1 MAAEQETLQTR
12 EVTKPNESSTVL
24 RPHTARQQIICLA
37 FESEAH
43 YGKLVADAK
52 LYRAWLEAQY
62 AQHPELF
69 PAAFAQGFHWHS
81 RYHQKKQQ
89 VTLRRLRLKATRT
102 VLTVAPSF
110 LLPYG
115 AGRTD
120 EVEKALYLAQY
131 GVPVEALEYVF
142 GRSASYYTRLLA
154 SLGRFHLVGTTVKR
168 AAHVPTQLVADEKI
182 TWEAGQEVLLA
193 TTVAQGC
200 FLGAAL
206 ASETSAAVLAQAY
219 GEFKTEAQDLAP
231 GYAPETVTTDGF
243 RPTRLAWHTLFPHV
257 TLILCFLHGL
267 LKIAERCR
275 GHLRHRVLDRAWHCY
290 EAPTAARFAQRLRR
304 FDEWAQTQLSGALL
318 EMAQKLRTRR
328 TDYLT
333 AYAHAGAA
341 RTTNAVDRL
350 MNFQDRWLYARRYLH
365 GCRGSSR
372 LMVRAYALL
381 WNFHPYSASLR
392 RRDPTRQSPFA
403 DLNGF
408 QYHENWCHN
417 LLIAASRGGL
427 PT

>member
-1 MAAEQETLQTR
+1 
-12 EVTKPNESSTVL
+12 VTKPNESTTVVL
-24 RPHTARQQIICLA
+24 PQTARQQVICLA
-37 FESEAH
+37 FESEAA
-43 YGKLVADAK
+43 YAKLVGAPK

-62 AQHPELF
+62 ARHPELF

-81 RYHQKKQQ
+81 RYHQKKQN
-89 VTLRRLRLKATRT
+89 VTLRRLRLKATRGVFT
-102 VLTVAPSF
+102 IAPSF

-120 EVEKALYLAQY
+120 EVEKALYLLPY
-131 GVPVEALEYVF
+131 GVPAAALEYVF
-142 GRSASYYTRLLA
+142 GRSASYYERLLA
-154 SLGRFHLVGTTVKR
+154 SVGRFHLVGTTVKQADR
-168 AAHVPTQLVADEKI
+168 LPVQLVADEKI

-206 ASETSAAVLAQAY
+206 ASATSGAALEIAY
-219 GEFKTEAQDLAP
+219 GEFKTEAQNLAP
-231 GYAPETVTTDGF
+231 GYTPETVTTDGF
-243 RPTRLAWHTLFPHV
+243 RPTRLAWQNLFPQM

-275 GHLRHRVLDRAWHCY
+275 GQLRQTVLDQAWRCY
-290 EAPTAARFAQRLRR
+290 DAPTAASFAQRLRR
-304 FDEWAQTQLSGALL
+304 FDEWAQAHLSGAVL

-328 TDYLT
+328 TDYQT
-333 AYAHAGAA
+333 AYAHPGAA

-365 GCRGSSR
+365 GRRGSSR
-372 LMVRAYALL
+372 LLVRAYALW

-417 LLIAASRGGL
+417 LLIAASRGGV
-427 PT
+427 PA

>member
-1 MAAEQETLQTR
+1 M
-12 EVTKPNESSTVL
+12 TKRNESTTVVL
-24 RPHTARQQIICLA
+24 PQTARQQIICLA
-37 FESEAH
+37 FESEAQ
-43 YGKLVADAK
+43 YDKLVAAPK
-52 LYRAWLEAQY
+52 LYRAWLEEQS

-81 RYHQKKQQ
+81 RYHQKKQK
-89 VTLRRLRLKATRT
+89 VLLRRLRFKATRAVFT
-102 VLTVAPSF
+102 IAPSF

-131 GVPVEALEYVF
+131 GVPAEALEYVF
-142 GRSASYYTRLLA
+142 GRSASYYERLLA
-154 SLGRFHLVGTTVKR
+154 SLGRFHLVGTTVKQ
-168 AAHVPTQLVADEKI
+168 AEQLPTQLVADEKI

-200 FLGAAL
+200 FLGVAL
-206 ASETSAAVLAQAY
+206 ASDTSAAALGKAY
-219 GEFKTEAQDLAP
+219 GEFKAEAQDLAP
-231 GYAPETVTTDGF
+231 GYTPETVTTDGF
-243 RPTRLAWHTLFPHV
+243 RPTRLAWQTLFPHLK
-257 TLILCFLHGL
+257 LILCFLHGI

-275 GHLRHRVLDRAWHCY
+275 GDLRRTVLDRAWHCY
-290 EAPTAARFAQRLRR
+290 EATTAASFAQRLRR
-304 FDEWAQTQLSGALL
+304 FDEWAQAHLTGALL
-318 EMAQKLRTRR
+318 EMAQKLRKRR

-333 AYAHAGAA
+333 AYGHPGAA

-365 GCRGSSR
+365 GQRGSSR
-372 LMVRAYALL
+372 LAVRAYALL

-392 RRDPTRQSPFA
+392 RRDPARQSPFA

-417 LLIAASRGGL
+417 LLIAASRGGV

>member
-1 MAAEQETLQTR
+1 MLPQ
-12 EVTKPNESSTVL
+12 
-24 RPHTARQQIICLA
+24 TARQQVICLA
-37 FESEAH
+37 FESEAQ
-43 YGKLVADAK
+43 YVKLVAAPK
-52 LYRAWLEAQY
+52 LYRAWLAEQY
-62 AQHPELF
+62 AQHSELF

-81 RYHQKKQQ
+81 RYRQKKQK
-89 VTLRRLRLKATRT
+89 VLLRRLRLKATRA
-102 VLTVAPSF
+102 VFTVAPSF

-120 EVEKALYLAQY
+120 AVEKALYLAQY
-131 GVPVEALEYVF
+131 GVPAEALAYVF
-142 GRSASYYTRLLA
+142 GRSASYYERLLA
-154 SLGRFHLVGTTVKR
+154 SLGRFHLVGTTVKQADR
-168 AAHVPTQLVADEKI
+168 LPTQLVADEKI

-206 ASETSAAVLAQAY
+206 ASDTSAAALAQAY
-219 GEFKTEAQDLAP
+219 GAFKTEAQDLAP
-231 GYAPETVTTDGF
+231 GFTPSTVTTDGF
-243 RPTRLAWHTLFPHV
+243 RPTRLAWQTLFPQV
-257 TLILCFLHGL
+257 TLILCFLHGI
-267 LKIAERCR
+267 LKITERCR
-275 GHLRHRVLDRAWHCY
+275 GPLRHTVLDRAWRCY
-290 EAPTAARFAQRLRR
+290 EAATAASFAQRLRR
-304 FDEWAQTQLSGALL
+304 FDEGAHTNLSGALL
-318 EMAQKLRTRR
+318 EMAQKLRRRR
-328 TDYLT
+328 TDYAI

-365 GCRGSSR
+365 GQRGSSR
-372 LMVRAYALL
+372 LAVRAYALL

-417 LLIAASRGGL
+417 LLIAASRGGV